1 MMCGICGIVSFTN
14 DQLVSHRVLKD
25 MVTLIDHRG
34 PDDEGI
40 YLGWDVKPGRY
51 RLGLGNRRL
60 SIIDL
65 SPKGHQPMCNENETI
80 WISYNGEIYNF
91 REIKEQLEQK
101 GHKFK
106 SHTDTEVIIHAYE
119 EWGTESIKRY
129 IGMFAFMLWDSRQ
142 EYVWVVR
149 DRLGIKPVYYY
160 WDNETFVCSSEIK
173 PILKTGL
180 VKHTINENALDSYF
194 TLGYVPSPETM
205 FSGIRKLK
213 AGHFIEL
220 KNRTLDEKEYW
231 DFNGVEPSNMD
242 FVTAEKK
249 VYELI
254 TDSISKRLMSDVPL
268 GVFLSGGIDSS
279 AVVSLMS
286 DLVRD
291 PINTFTVSYDKKYK
305 VGEDLYADI
314 VSRQFRT
321 RHHVFTLKP
330 DDFFS
335 SITNLVHFS
344 EEPIVES
351 SAIALY
357 HISKLAREKAIV
369 LLSGEG
375 GDEVFG
381 GYHLYQLMNR
391 ISNYQ
396 RFMPFNTKNIFKAI
410 APLAP
415 YMKYKKYLEWLSL
428 PLEKRYMGTSG
439 YLTETLRKELY
450 RDDYFENKGNYAK
463 DTFASYFG
471 KVSHKRDIVNRML
484 YVDTKTWLVDDLLLK
499 ADKMTMAASIE
510 LRVPFLDHRLVEL
523 SASLP
528 SSYKIRNNEGKFI
541 LKKIMEHR
549 LPKEIVYRSKMGF
562 PVPTAQWMK
571 DELRGKVREILLDR
585 DSITR
590 YYFDNDKISGIIRDN
605 NEGKDDYSRIL
616 LTLLILEIW
625 NSHYRNFG
633 H

>member
-1 MMCGICGIVSFTN
+1 MCGICGIVSFTN

-65 SPKGHQPMCNENETI
+65 SPKGHQPMCNEDETI

-220 KNRTLDEKEYW
+220 KNRIYYCGL
-231 DFNGVEPSNMD
+231 
-242 FVTAEKK
+242 
-249 VYELI
+249 
-254 TDSISKRLMSDVPL
+254 
-268 GVFLSGGIDSS
+268 
-279 AVVSLMS
+279 
-286 DLVRD
+286 
-291 PINTFTVSYDKKYK
+291 
-305 VGEDLYADI
+305 
-314 VSRQFRT
+314 
-321 RHHVFTLKP
+321 
-330 DDFFS
+330 
-335 SITNLVHFS
+335 HFW
-344 EEPIVES
+344 
-351 SAIALY
+351 
-357 HISKLAREKAIV
+357 K
-369 LLSGEG
+369 
-375 GDEVFG
+375 
-381 GYHLYQLMNR
+381 
-391 ISNYQ
+391 
-396 RFMPFNTKNIFKAI
+396 
-410 APLAP
+410 
-415 YMKYKKYLEWLSL
+415 
-428 PLEKRYMGTSG
+428 
-439 YLTETLRKELY
+439 
-450 RDDYFENKGNYAK
+450 
-463 DTFASYFG
+463 
-471 KVSHKRDIVNRML
+471 
-484 YVDTKTWLVDDLLLK
+484 
-499 ADKMTMAASIE
+499 
-510 LRVPFLDHRLVEL
+510 
-523 SASLP
+523 
-528 SSYKIRNNEGKFI
+528 
-541 LKKIMEHR
+541 
-549 LPKEIVYRSKMGF
+549 
-562 PVPTAQWMK
+562 
-571 DELRGKVREILLDR
+571 
-585 DSITR
+585 
-590 YYFDNDKISGIIRDN
+590 
-605 NEGKDDYSRIL
+605 
-616 LTLLILEIW
+616 
-625 NSHYRNFG
+625 
-633 H
+633 

>member
-1 MMCGICGIVSFTN
+1 MCGICGIVSYGK
-14 DQLVSHRVLKD
+14 DRLVNQKIMKD

-40 YLGWDVKPGRY
+40 YLGWEMQPGAF

-65 SPKGHQPMCNENETI
+65 SPKGHQPMCNEKETI
-80 WISYNGEIYNF
+80 WVSYNGEIYNF

-101 GHKFK
+101 GHAFK

-129 IGMFAFMLWDSRQ
+129 IGMFAFMLWDSER

-173 PILKTGL
+173 PILKTGV
-180 VKHTINENALDSYF
+180 VKYAINEKTLDSYF
-194 TLGYVPSPETM
+194 TLGYVPSPETL
-205 FSGIRKLK
+205 FSRIRKLK

-220 KNRTLDEKEYW
+220 ENGTLREKEYW
-231 DFNGVEPSNMD
+231 DFSNVEPAHMD
-242 FVTAEKK
+242 IAAAEEKIR
-249 VYELI
+249 ELI
-254 TDSISKRLMSDVPL
+254 TDSINKRLLSDVPL

-279 AVVSLMS
+279 AVVALMS
-286 DLVRD
+286 DLVTG
-291 PINTFTVSYDKKYK
+291 PIDTFTVSYDKKYK
-305 VGEDLYADI
+305 VGEDPYADL
-314 VSRQFRT
+314 VSRQYKT
-321 RHHVFTLKP
+321 RHHVFRLEP

-335 SITNLVHFS
+335 SIESLVHFA

-351 SAIALY
+351 AAIALY
-357 HISKLAREKAIV
+357 HISKLARQKVIV

-381 GYHLYQLMNR
+381 GYHLYQFMKK
-391 ISNYQ
+391 ISSYQ
-396 RFMPFNTKNIFKAI
+396 RFMPFGAKNIFKAI

-415 YMKYKKYLEWLSL
+415 YMKYRKYLEWLSL

-439 YLTETLRKELY
+439 YLTESLKREFYRK
-450 RDDYFENKGNYAK
+450 DYFERKGDYAEN
-463 DTFASYFG
+463 TFASYFG
-471 KVSHKRDIVNRML
+471 RVSHTRDIINAML

-528 SSYKIRNNEGKFI
+528 STYKIRNGEGKFI
-541 LKKIMEHR
+541 LKKIMESR
-549 LPKEIVYRSKMGF
+549 LPKEIVYRKKMGF

-571 DELRGKVREILLDR
+571 DDLKDKVQETVLDR
-585 DSITR
+585 NSITR
-590 YYFDNDKISGIIRDN
+590 DYFDSGRISRMIKDN
-605 NEGKDDYSRIL
+605 TEGKDDYNRIL

-625 NSHYRNFG
+625 NNHYKNFSH
-633 H
+633 